1 MRWAGLGEDHKKW
14 EGPPLLLYKQVF
26 SASGNILKTLVVVV
40 VQSLS
45 RVQLFVTPWTAARLS
60 FTVSQSLLKVLS
72 IVLMLPSNHLILC
85 HPFSSCPQ
93 SFPVSGS
100 FPMIIFS
107 HQVAKVFELQLQRQS
122 FQ

>member
-45 RVQLFVTPWTAARLS
+45 RVQLFYYPWPAARQASLS
-60 FTVSQSLLKVLS
+60 Y
-72 IVLMLPSNHLILC
+72 
-85 HPFSSCPQ
+85 
-93 SFPVSGS
+93 PVSLSLIKLMSIGVGDA
-100 FPMIIFS
+100 I
-107 HQVAKVFELQLQRQS
+107 
-122 FQ
+122 